1 MALWAAQAL
10 QLPLL
15 MGCCRM
21 GLFKIKEK
29 KIILNMH
36 VEFSGC
42 KTCLNHS
49 PEDENPLL
57 FTGVLQ
63 FFCAALQS
71 CGSPNLKE
79 KHWRSWSCSVYVCLI
94 IICIRSESVSK
105 AAHKYHSWY
114 LCLFNLCSYSLYRK
128 QDHWT
133 YSSVIKEHSV
143 IAILRTILASFKANL
158 AIWQEAVV
166 EGNPDFVS
174 SKV

>member
-1 MALWAAQAL
+1 
-10 QLPLL
+10 
-15 MGCCRM
+15 M

-49 PEDENPLL
+49 PEDENPLS
-57 FTGVLQ
+57 FPQECSSSSVLPYRVVVVQ
-63 FFCAALQS
+63 TW
-71 CGSPNLKE
+71 KK

-158 AIWQEAVV
+158 AVWQEAVV
-166 EGNPDFVS
+166 EGNPDMAAALTGYLLKVS
-174 SKV
+174 PY